1 MELNFNENNLGI
13 LKAAALVTTILG
25 AALNLLHNMAV
36 TENSRAKIEKAVEE
50 EVKKALEK

>member
-1 MELNFNENNLGI
+1 MEEKMELNFNENNLGI

-36 TENSRAKIEKAVEE
+36 TENSRAKIEKAV
-50 EVKKALEK
+50 